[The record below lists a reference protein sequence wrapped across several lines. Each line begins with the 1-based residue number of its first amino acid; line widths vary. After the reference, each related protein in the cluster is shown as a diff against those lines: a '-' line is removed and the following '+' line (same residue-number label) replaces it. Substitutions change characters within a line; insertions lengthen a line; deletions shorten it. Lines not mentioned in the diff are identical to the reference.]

1 MASQGNV
8 YSDVGRG
15 SHTSTGD
22 DKAVGTIESAAA
34 ELKSKLRHAAE
45 TGRTRLSEWES
56 GFEAGVRE
64 KPIQSLLIAAA
75 VGTVIGLLLGRRNHH

>member
-15 SHTSTGD
+15 SSSLGD
-22 DKAVGTIESAAA
+22 DKATGVLESTGA
-34 ELKSKLRHAAE
+34 EIKSKLRHMAE
-45 TGRTRLSEWES
+45 TGKSRLSEWES

-75 VGTVIGLLLGRRNHH
+75 VGTVIGMLLGRRSHH